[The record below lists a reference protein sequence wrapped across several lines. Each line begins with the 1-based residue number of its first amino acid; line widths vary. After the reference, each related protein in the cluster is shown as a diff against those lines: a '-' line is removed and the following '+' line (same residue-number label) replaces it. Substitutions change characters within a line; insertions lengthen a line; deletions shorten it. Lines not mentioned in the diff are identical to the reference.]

1 MKRILL
7 LSALAIVFSSSTA
20 KKETV
25 LICKGETSY
34 AYHKDYCEG
43 LQNCTKEV
51 VKVSRK
57 EAAKKYGIAKA
68 CGYCYKKQH

>member
-7 LSALAIVFSSSTA
+7 LSVLAVVFNSSTVR
-20 KKETV
+20 KEMV

-34 AYHKDYCEG
+34 AYHKDYCQG
-43 LQNCTKEV
+43 LQNCSKEV

-57 EAAKKYGIAKA
+57 EAAKKYGIAKV
-68 CGYCYKKQH
+68 CGFCYKQQE

>member
-7 LSALAIVFSSSTA
+7 LSALAFVFSSTTVR
-20 KKETV
+20 KETV
-25 LICKGETSY
+25 LICTGGMSY
-34 AYHKDYCEG
+34 AYHKDYCQG

-57 EAAKKYGIAKA
+57 EAVRKYGIEKA
-68 CGYCYKKQH
+68 CGYCY